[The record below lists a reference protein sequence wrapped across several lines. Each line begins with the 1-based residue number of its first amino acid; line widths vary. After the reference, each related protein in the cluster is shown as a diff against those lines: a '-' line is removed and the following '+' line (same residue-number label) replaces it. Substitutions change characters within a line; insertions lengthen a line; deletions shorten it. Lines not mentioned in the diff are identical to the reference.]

1 MSSMNQ
7 DPLAQELREKICR
20 RPLTQAEQGQ
30 LDAWLAAH
38 PEARADWA
46 ADAALNAALA
56 RLSEKP
62 APSNLTARVLA
73 EIEREDL
80 ATAGARNT
88 KTNFF
93 GLGSWGWVTR
103 TAVVVAL
110 LGLGVLGY
118 QHHQHEL
125 AKAKAV
131 QNIATAATAAVVTP
145 LPSPEVL
152 QDFDA
157 IFLLPMMASG
167 ADTELIAL
175 LK

>member
-103 TAVVVAL
+103 TAVVVVL
-110 LGLGVLGY
+110 LGVGGLAY
-118 QHHQHEL
+118 RHEQKVVKVKDAQNL
-125 AKAKAV
+125 A
-131 QNIATAATAAVVTP
+131 AAMRTTP
-145 LPSPEVL
+145 SLPPEL
-152 QDFDA
+152 LEDFDL
-157 IFLLPMMASG
+157 ISSLPPPFPG
-167 ADTELIAL
+167 ADMELL
-175 LK
+175 SVMK

>member
-1 MSSMNQ
+1 MNQ
-7 DPLAQELREKICR
+7 DPLEQLREILCR
-20 RPLTQAEQGQ
+20 RPLTPTEQTQ

-38 PEARADWA
+38 PEARADWE
-46 ADAALNAALA
+46 ADAALSAALA
-56 RLSEKP
+56 RLPERP

-118 QHHQHEL
+118 QNQQHKL
-125 AKAKAV
+125 AQAKAV
-131 QNIATAATAAVVTP
+131 QNIATAAVATP
-145 LPSPEVL
+145 LPSPETL

-175 LK
+175 LKQ

>member
-56 RLSEKP
+56 RLPEKP

-73 EIEREDL
+73 EIDREDL

-110 LGLGVLGY
+110 LGLGVLAFR
-118 QHHQHEL
+118 HQQRTDHVKAAQNL
-125 AKAKAV
+125 A
-131 QNIATAATAAVVTP
+131 AAVRTTPP
-145 LPSPEVL
+145 LPSDLL
-152 QDFDA
+152 QDFDL
-157 IFLLPMMASG
+157 ISSLPPPFPG
-167 ADTELIAL
+167 ADMELL
-175 LK
+175 SVMK

>member
-7 DPLAQELREKICR
+7 DPLEQLREILCR
-20 RPLTQAEQGQ
+20 RPLTPTEQTQ

-38 PEARADWA
+38 PEARADWE
-46 ADAALNAALA
+46 ADAALSAALA
-56 RLSEKP
+56 RLPERP

-118 QHHQHEL
+118 QNQQHKL
-125 AKAKAV
+125 AQAKAV
-131 QNIATAATAAVVTP
+131 QNIATAAVATP
-145 LPSPEVL
+145 LPSPETL

-175 LK
+175 LKQ

>member
-1 MSSMNQ
+1 MNQ
-7 DPLAQELREKICR
+7 DPLEQLSEILCR
-20 RPLTQAEQGQ
+20 RPLTPPEQAQ
-30 LDAWLAAH
+30 LEAWLAAH

-46 ADAALNAALA
+46 ADAALSAALA
-56 RLSEKP
+56 RLPEKP

-73 EIEREDL
+73 EIGREDL

-118 QHHQHEL
+118 QHQQHKL
-125 AKAKAV
+125 AQAKAV
-131 QNIATAATAAVVTP
+131 QNIATAATAAVATP
-145 LPSPEVL
+145 LPSPETL

-167 ADTELIAL
+167 ADTDLIAL

>member
-56 RLSEKP
+56 RLPEKP

-73 EIEREDL
+73 EIDREDL

-103 TAVVVAL
+103 TAVVVAV
-110 LGLGVLGY
+110 LGLGGWSY
-118 QHHQHEL
+118 YHHQHVTDARNL
-125 AKAKAV
+125 V
-131 QNIATAATAAVVTP
+131 AATRAVPP
-145 LPSPEVL
+145 LPPEL
-152 QDFDA
+152 LEDFDL
-157 IFLLPMMASG
+157 ISSLPPPFPG
-167 ADTELIAL
+167 ADMELL
-175 LK
+175 SVMK

>member
-7 DPLAQELREKICR
+7 DPLEQLSEILRR
-20 RPLTQAEQGQ
+20 RPLSPSEQAQ
-30 LDAWLAAH
+30 LDAWLASH
-38 PEARADWA
+38 PEARAEWE
-46 ADAALNAALA
+46 ADAALSAALA

-103 TAVVVAL
+103 TAVVVVV
-110 LGLGVLGY
+110 LGLGGWSY
-118 QHHQHEL
+118 YHHQHVTDARNL
-125 AKAKAV
+125 V
-131 QNIATAATAAVVTP
+131 AATRAVPP
-145 LPSPEVL
+145 LPPEL
-152 QDFDA
+152 LEDFDL
-157 IFLLPMMASG
+157 ISSLPPPFPG
-167 ADTELIAL
+167 ADMELLAVM
-175 LK
+175 K

>member
-20 RPLTQAEQGQ
+20 RPLTQAEQAQ
-30 LDAWLAAH
+30 LDAWLAVH
-38 PEARADWA
+38 PEARADWS
-46 ADAALNAALA
+46 ADVALNAALA

-73 EIEREDL
+73 EIDREDL

-103 TAVVVAL
+103 TAVVVAV
-110 LGLGVLGY
+110 LGLGVLAY
-118 QHHQHEL
+118 RHQQVRPDP
-125 AKAKAV
+125 V
-131 QNIATAATAAVVTP
+131 QNVHNLAAAMRTTP
-145 LPSPEVL
+145 SLPPEL
-152 QDFDA
+152 LEDFDL
-157 IFLLPMMASG
+157 ISSLPPPFPG
-167 ADTELIAL
+167 ADMELL
-175 LK
+175 SVMK

>member
-7 DPLAQELREKICR
+7 DPLEQLREILCR
-20 RPLTQAEQGQ
+20 RPLTPTEQTQ

-38 PEARADWA
+38 PEARADWE
-46 ADAALNAALA
+46 ADAALSAALA
-56 RLSEKP
+56 RLPERP

-103 TAVVVAL
+103 TAVVVVL
-110 LGLGVLGY
+110 VGVGVVGY
-118 QHHQHEL
+118 RHQQHQVAQVKAAHNL
-125 AKAKAV
+125 AV
-131 QNIATAATAAVVTP
+131 VATAAP

-152 QDFDA
+152 EDFDA
-157 IFLLPMMASG
+157 IFLLPPMPG
-167 ADTELIAL
+167 ADMDL
-175 LK
+175 LAVMK